1 MAQGRRSDLCG
12 EPAQVGKLKSLE
24 DAGISHQ
31 QASDW
36 ERLAAA
42 PQDEFETALANKTLP
57 DLLSKPTAER

>member
-1 MAQGRRSDLCG
+1 MRRADKS
-12 EPAQVGKLKSLE
+12 ETKSLE

-31 QASDW
+31 QGSDW

-57 DLLSKPTAER
+57 DLLSKPNGAVTRTAWE